1 MGDPVHPGADLE
13 VQAIEKPARELDMTL
28 RWVPT
33 RSTGAVREL
42 LGTLEHSPPDAL
54 VVLPDAVMLENREGS
69 EFANRHRTP
78 DRRPCLAFGTVR
90 RWFL

>member
-54 VVLPDAVMLENREGS
+54 VVLPDAVMLENRERGRS
-69 EFANRHRTP
+69 SQSVTAPRTAG
-78 DRRPCLAFGTVR
+78 RAFGTVR

>member
-54 VVLPDAVMLENREGS
+54 VVLPDAVMLENRE
-69 EFANRHRTP
+69 R
-78 DRRPCLAFGTVR
+78 VR
-90 RWFL
+90 SSQSVTAPPSDLVFRLPLPA